1 MAQSSINSE
10 LMLFQPAFVNHG
22 VEYLQWI
29 ECRPVNQI
37 TEDGSI
43 DIHLKA
49 SGSQYLDLQRSRLYV
64 KAKIV
69 KEDDKDLQDA
79 DVVTPVNLWL
89 QSLWNQVDVL
99 FQQKLV
105 SSSGTNYAYKA
116 MMDVLLN
123 YGGDSATTQ
132 LQTQLYCKDSAE
144 AIDNTKM
151 SEVPLNQGLILRNR
165 LTKGSAFIDMIG
177 PVYADV
183 FQMPRY
189 LLSEVDVHVKLFQ
202 SKNSF
207 RLMSSV
213 PNQKYKVV
221 ISEVMLKAAMVGI
234 HPDILRSHARALENR
249 PALYPF
255 LRTEVKTF
263 AVGKGQYNVNL
274 DDIYQGKI
282 PNRLILGMVS
292 AEAYSGDLTK
302 NPFNFKHYNFDLMC
316 LYANGQSVPS
326 KALQPKFSSNNYVE
340 AFQSLFT
347 GMELDG
353 KDVGLG
359 CSRSDYSK
367 GYALVVFD
375 LSSEVTD
382 AVVQTVQKQG
392 NLQLEVRFASPLPEA
407 INVILYASFPG
418 EIKINQSRS
427 IQIT

>member
-1 MAQSSINSE
+1 MKSINSE
-10 LMLFQPAFVNHG
+10 LMLFQPPVVNHG
-22 VEYLQWI
+22 MEYLQWV

-69 KEDDKDLQDA
+69 TEDGKDLVEA

-89 QSLWNQVDVL
+89 QSLWNQVDVF

-123 YGGDSATTQ
+123 YGHDAANTQ
-132 LQTQLYCKDSAE
+132 LQTQLYYKDTAGAME
-144 AIDNTKM
+144 NTKL
-151 SEVPLNQGLILRNR
+151 SEVPLNQGLIFRN
-165 LTKGSAFIDMIG
+165 KVAKSGAFIDMEG
-177 PVYADV
+177 PIYADV

-189 LLSEVDVHVKLFQ
+189 LLNEVDVHVKLFQ
-202 SKNSF
+202 NKNSF

-213 PNQKYKVV
+213 AGKKYKVI
-221 ISEVMLKAAMVGI
+221 ISEVMLKAAMMGI
-234 HPDILRSHARALENR
+234 HPDILKAHSHALADG
-249 PALYPF
+249 PARYP
-255 LRTEVKTF
+255 LLKTEVKTF
-263 AVGKGQYNVNL
+263 AVSKGQYNVNV

-292 AEAYSGDLTK
+292 ADAYSGDLTK
-302 NPFNFKHYNFDLMC
+302 NPFNFKHYKFDFMC

-340 AFQSLFT
+340 AFQTLFT

-353 KDVGLG
+353 KDAGLE
-359 CSRSDYSK
+359 CNRLDYAK
-367 GYALVVFD
+367 GYTLVVFD

-382 AVVQTVQKQG
+382 ASVQTVHKQG
-392 NLQLEVRFASPLPEA
+392 NLQLEIRFAEALPEA

-418 EIKINQSRS
+418 EIKIDQARS
-427 IQIT
+427 IQVT

>member
-1 MAQSSINSE
+1 MAQGAINSE
-10 LMLFQPAFVNHG
+10 LMLFQPPIINKG

-43 DIHLKA
+43 DIHIKA

-69 KEDDKDLQDA
+69 KEDGKALETA

-89 QSLWNQVDVL
+89 HSLWNQVDVFL
-99 FQQKLV
+99 QQKMV

-116 MMDVLLN
+116 YADVLLN
-123 YGGDSATTQ
+123 YGGDAISTQ
-132 LQTQLYCKDSAE
+132 LQTQLYYKDSA
-144 AIDNTKM
+144 ASMDQTTPTDT
-151 SEVPLNQGLILRNR
+151 PLNQGLIKRNK
-165 LTKGSAFIDMIG
+165 LAKASAFIDMVG
-177 PVYADV
+177 PIYSDI

-189 LLSEVDVHVKLFQ
+189 LLNEVDVHVKLFQ
-202 SKNSF
+202 NKDSF

-213 PNQKYKVV
+213 AGKKYKVV
-221 ISEVMLKAAMVGI
+221 ISEVILKAAMVGI
-234 HPDILRSHARALENR
+234 HPDILKVHARALEDR

-255 LRTEVKTF
+255 LKTEMKTF
-263 AVGKGQYNVNL
+263 AVAKGQYSTHL
-274 DDIYQGKI
+274 DNIYQGRI

-292 AEAYSGDLTK
+292 SDAYSGDLTK
-302 NPFNFKHYNFDLMC
+302 NPFNFKHYNFDFMC

-340 AFQSLFT
+340 AYQTLFT

-353 KDVGLG
+353 KDAGLG
-359 CSRSDYSK
+359 CDHYDYAK
-367 GYALVVFD
+367 GYTLVVFD

-382 AVVQTVQKQG
+382 AAVQTVHKQG
-392 NLQLEVRFASPLPEA
+392 NLQLEIRFASALPEA

-418 EIKINQSRS
+418 EIRIDQART
-427 IQIT
+427 IQLT

>member
-1 MAQSSINSE
+1 MESFNSE
-10 LMLFQPAFVNHG
+10 MMLFQPPVVNHG
-22 VEYLQWI
+22 IEYLQWI

-69 KEDDKDLQDA
+69 NENGDA
-79 DVVTPVNLWL
+79 LETTDIVTPVNLWL
-89 QSLWNQVDVL
+89 QFLWNQVDVF

-116 MMDVLLN
+116 LMDVLLN
-123 YGGDSATTQ
+123 YGYDATNTQ
-132 LQTQLYCKDSAE
+132 LQTQLYYKDTAGSM
-144 AIDNTKM
+144 DHTKPNTT
-151 SEVPLNQGLILRNR
+151 PLNIGLIRRNN
-165 LTKGSAFIDMIG
+165 LSKSSAFIDMVG
-177 PVYADV
+177 PIYADV

-189 LLSEVDVHVKLFQ
+189 LLNEVDVHVKFFQ

-207 RLMSSV
+207 RLLSSV
-213 PNQKYKVV
+213 PNKKYKVV
-221 ISEVMLKAAMVGI
+221 ISEVMLKAAMIGI
-234 HPDILRSHARALENR
+234 HADILKSHARALEDT
-249 PALYPF
+249 PALYP
-255 LRTEVKTF
+255 LLKTEVKTF

-274 DDIYQGKI
+274 DDIFQGKI

-292 AEAYSGDLTK
+292 ADAYAGNLTK
-302 NPFNFKHYNFDLMC
+302 NPFNFKHYNFDFMC

-326 KALQPKFSSNNYVE
+326 KALQPKFASDNYVE
-340 AFQSLFT
+340 AFQTLFT

-353 KDVGLG
+353 KDAGLQ
-359 CSRSDYSK
+359 CSREDYGK
-367 GYALVVFD
+367 GYTLVVFD

-382 AVVQTVQKQG
+382 AAIQAVRKQG
-392 NLQLEVRFASPLPEA
+392 NLQLEIRFASALPEA

-418 EIKINQSRS
+418 EIKIDQARS
-427 IQIT
+427 IQVT